1 MSPIEFRQLH
11 IKSEIA
17 QSRGTELARVKKSA
31 DARSNDADETRNN
44 ILAVATREFADK
56 GLAGARIDEIAEK
69 TNSSKR
75 MIYYYFGGKEE
86 LYRAVLEQA
95 YVRIRGR
102 EEEAEERFR
111 ELPAEQ
117 ALRAQIGQTFDY
129 HANNP
134 DFVRL
139 VMNENIHHG
148 EHIGHVPGLKERNR
162 SVIAQLRAIIDK
174 GIADGVF
181 RKDIDPIEL
190 HMSISALCFYNVSN
204 RYTFNANFGVDMGAP
219 KAMKKRRDQ
228 VAEIILA
235 WVKR

>member
-1 MSPIEFRQLH
+1 
-11 IKSEIA
+11 
-17 QSRGTELARVKKSA
+17 LARVKGSSEV
-31 DARSNDADETRNN
+31 RSNDADETRNN
-44 ILAVATREFADK
+44 ILEVAAREFADK

-86 LYRAVLEQA
+86 LYRAVLERA
-95 YVRIRGR
+95 YALIRSR
-102 EEEAEERFR
+102 EEEASDQLH
-111 ELPAEQ
+111 ELTAEQ
-117 ALRAQIGQTFDY
+117 ALRALVEQTFDY
-129 HANNP
+129 HASNP

-162 SVIAQLRAIIDK
+162 SIIAQLRRIVDK
-174 GIADGVF
+174 GVAENVF
-181 RKDIDPIEL
+181 RGDVDPVDL

-204 RYTFNANFGVDMGAP
+204 RYTFNANFGVDMGSA
-219 KAMKKRRDQ
+219 KALAKRRTQ
-228 VAEIILA
+228 VAEIILD